1 MKLKWSLYGE
11 GTENETE
18 QAAIGNWTL
27 IVWMR
32 PDDEGGYGPDML
44 YHQCRGYEWQAVV
57 RVEPCGVFETSR
69 VGGFEPT
76 RFLARR
82 KAFRAARAY
91 AAQVREGLE

>member
-1 MKLKWSLYGE
+1 MKLKWTLYGVE
-11 GTENETE
+11 TDHETE
-18 QAAIGNWTL
+18 HAFVGNWELVVST
-27 IVWMR
+27 I
-32 PDDEGGYGPDML
+32 PDTEGGYGPDML

-82 KAFRAARAY
+82 KALGAARAY